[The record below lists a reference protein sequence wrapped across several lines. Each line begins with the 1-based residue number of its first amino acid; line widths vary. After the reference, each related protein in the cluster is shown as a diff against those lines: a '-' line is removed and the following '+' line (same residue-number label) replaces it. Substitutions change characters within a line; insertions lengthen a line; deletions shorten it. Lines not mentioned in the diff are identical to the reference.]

1 MGFPRARSRSPAGAR
16 AAERALRRRVE
27 VWIRLATSLAVEGG
41 QCRANI
47 APTEGR
53 RVSERM
59 VEIERRGR
67 VAVLRFNRPPVNAI
81 DREAATLLEAAFT
94 GAIDDPEVGAIVVTG
109 TGATFSAGLDL
120 VAVPAYGAGEQ
131 RALGND
137 LNGMIA
143 RRDGCK
149 KPTVAA
155 VNGHAIA
162 GGLVLALACDRR
174 IGTRNKCRIGL
185 TEARVGIPFPIG
197 PLTVV
202 RTELDPSVARS
213 LVLLARNLDDPA
225 DAVRAGILD
234 ELVPSKRLLD
244 RALEVADDLAAM
256 PGEAYG
262 RIKR

>member
-1 MGFPRARSRSPAGAR
+1 IPPRSFFRSPACAPPKDRCDVVSSCGFAAR
-16 AAERALRRRVE
+16 RAWR
-27 VWIRLATSLAVEGG
+27 WKGG
-41 QCRANI
+41 SRASI

-81 DREAATLLEAAFT
+81 GREAATLLEAAFT

-120 VAVPAYGAGEQ
+120 VAVPAYGADEQ
-131 RALGND
+131 RALVND

-143 RRDGCK
+143 RLYGCK

-162 GGLVLALACDRR
+162 GGLVLALACD
-174 IGTRNKCRIGL
+174 
-185 TEARVGIPFPIG
+185 
-197 PLTVV
+197 
-202 RTELDPSVARS
+202 
-213 LVLLARNLDDPA
+213 
-225 DAVRAGILD
+225 
-234 ELVPSKRLLD
+234 
-244 RALEVADDLAAM
+244 
-256 PGEAYG
+256 
-262 RIKR
+262 

>member
-1 MGFPRARSRSPAGAR
+1 M
-16 AAERALRRRVE
+16 
-27 VWIRLATSLAVEGG
+27 
-41 QCRANI
+41 
-47 APTEGR
+47 
-53 RVSERM
+53 SERV

-67 VAVLRFNRPPVNAI
+67 VAVLRFDRPPVNAI

-94 GAIDDPEVGAIVVTG
+94 EAIDDPDVGAIVVTG
-109 TGATFSAGLDL
+109 TGSTFSAGLDL
-120 VAVPAYGAGEQ
+120 VAVPAYGADEQ
-131 RALGND
+131 RALIND

-143 RRDGCK
+143 RLYGCK

-174 IGTRNKCRIGL
+174 IGTRKKCRIGL

-213 LVLLARNLDDPA
+213 LVLLARNLDHPA

-234 ELVPSKRLLD
+234 ELVASKRLLD
-244 RALEVADDLAAM
+244 RAVEVAEDLAAM
-256 PGEAYG
+256 PSEAYG
-262 RIKR
+262 RIKRQLRGEAVARIEAAVAHGTDPLLEGWLTGEASEASRGVLAGERET